1 MLACAVIGVDLDHL
15 AAGVKR
21 AVFKRH
27 GRRTVRPDGVVAT
40 RSVERRVLE
49 LGARVA
55 PVAGLVVDDAA
66 VDDGLICADEA
77 KIVVILGYSG
87 TQRHV
92 LKRYGAGAVEGI
104 VAVVLGAI
112 VIGIGDL
119 CADVPRRLIRTL
131 ALKGKVLALGV
142 LLGAHPVQGVV
153 ALAEQD
159 GVAALRLGGG
169 GGKIGVGRTGASVG
183 DRASHT
189 VCKCRRANPPQCDKR
204 DGKQRCDCTSC
215 RLGKRLHTETP
226 SISGKNVQCS
236 TILIPQSSSNEQFL
250 AHIES

>member
-104 VAVVLGAI
+104 VAVVLGTEMLR
-112 VIGIGDL
+112 IGHRR
-119 CADVPRRLIRTL
+119 ADVPSGLVGAQ
-131 ALKGKVLALGV
+131 ALKREVLALGGA
-142 LLGAHPVQGVV
+142 LGVH
-153 ALAEQD
+153 
-159 GVAALRLGGG
+159 
-169 GGKIGVGRTGASVG
+169 SV
-183 DRASHT
+183 
-189 VCKCRRANPPQCDKR
+189 
-204 DGKQRCDCTSC
+204 
-215 RLGKRLHTETP
+215 
-226 SISGKNVQCS
+226 
-236 TILIPQSSSNEQFL
+236 
-250 AHIES
+250 